1 MAEELQNLLER
12 IQKDG
17 VQKAEEE
24 SEKILAKAREKAA
37 TLLKDAEKNAAA
49 ATEKAEQDAE
59 QFMARSKKTLEQAAR
74 DVILSVGDAVT
85 STMKGIAAHE
95 VAAALKP
102 DTLKKVLVSV
112 IKAYCEDQ
120 KNDRIDILL
129 SAEDQKAV
137 TDFMISKFKAH
148 MKKGLEITADSS
160 VTAGFRV
167 SVVDENVEHD
177 FSADAITEALSLLVR
192 PQLAEILRNA
202 QAKKND

>member
-24 SEKILAKAREKAA
+24 SEKILARAREKAA

-85 STMKGIAAHE
+85 STMKGIAAHASRN
-95 VAAALKP
+95 VRGLHKW
-102 DTLKKVLVSV
+102 VLYRTNS
-112 IKAYCEDQ
+112 
-120 KNDRIDILL
+120 
-129 SAEDQKAV
+129 
-137 TDFMISKFKAH
+137 
-148 MKKGLEITADSS
+148 
-160 VTAGFRV
+160 AGFRGPEYEIPKPPELFRTV
-167 SVVDENVEHD
+167 IIGDSYTMGSGVEEE
-177 FSADAITEALSLLVR
+177 FTYAREVERALSQRVR
-192 PQLAEILRNA
+192 HGRHRII
-202 QAKKND
+202 